1 MFSPRRDSALRRLL
15 LAWFDRERRPMP
27 WREAATPYRIW
38 VSEIMLQQTQVA
50 TVIPYFE
57 RFVARYPDLAALAA
71 ADEEELL
78 SLWSGL
84 GYYRRA
90 RNLLAAARQV
100 QDELDGQVPASAAA
114 LALLPGVGPYTAGAI
129 ASIAFGERVPALD
142 GNGIRLLTRLDALA
156 GDPRRQ
162 PLATQLRQRLADL
175 VDAARPGDLNQAV
188 MELAARVCRPR
199 APRCP
204 ACPLAPHC
212 RALAG
217 GSAAAYPELARA
229 PGPQDLLVEVGLLR
243 HPAGGARLLL
253 ARGERPF
260 LGELWNL
267 PYRLAGGGDLPVER
281 WSQLGLRL
289 SARRRLGEERHG
301 ITRYRLRQ
309 RVTAGVAEFRAGER
323 AVEYRWAAPA
333 ELPRLGLPAF
343 SRKIL
348 RRYLPLPA
356 TGDGELPGLD

>member
-1 MFSPRRDSALRRLL
+1 
-15 LAWFDRERRPMP
+15 MP
-27 WREAATPYRIW
+27 WRESPSPYRVW
-38 VSEIMLQQTQVA
+38 VSEIMLQQTQVS

-57 RFVARYPDLAALAA
+57 RFVARYRDLAALAA

-90 RNLLAAARQV
+90 RNLLAAARAV
-100 QDELDGQVPASAAA
+100 QEQHGGRLPTSAAA
-114 LALLPGVGPYTAGAI
+114 LAALPGVGRYTAGAV
-129 ASIAFGERVPALD
+129 ASIAFAEREPALD
-142 GNGIRLLTRLDALA
+142 GNGIRLLTRLEALA

-162 PLATQLRQRLADL
+162 PLAGALWARLGAL
-175 VDAARPGDLNQAV
+175 VDAPRPGDINQAV

-199 APRCP
+199 QPRC
-204 ACPLAPHC
+204 ADCPLAAHC
-212 RALAG
+212 RARAA
-217 GSAAAYPELARA
+217 GSATAYPQLVRA
-229 PGPQDLLVEVGLLR
+229 ERPQELLVEVGLLR
-243 HPAGGARLLL
+243 HPSGDGRLLL

-267 PYRLAGGGDLPVER
+267 PYRLAGGADLASER

-301 ITRYRLRQ
+301 ITRYQIKQ
-309 RVTAGVAEFRAGER
+309 RVLAGVAEFRAGEC

-333 ELPRLGLPAF
+333 ELARLGLPAF

-348 RRYLPLPA
+348 QRYAPA
-356 TGDGELPGLD
+356 LGSDDRELFGSD